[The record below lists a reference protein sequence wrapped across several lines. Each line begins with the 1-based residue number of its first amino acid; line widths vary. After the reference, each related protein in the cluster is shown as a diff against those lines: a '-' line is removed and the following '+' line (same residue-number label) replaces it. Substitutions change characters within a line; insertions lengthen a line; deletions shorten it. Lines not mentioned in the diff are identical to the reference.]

1 MLTASVI
8 DVPRP
13 LIDPITSLVE
23 ALSVVSLALT
33 RPRRNST
40 FVLVLD
46 DKHRGI
52 HLFRTTPLNKCSI
65 HRIIYE
71 CSHVPSVKG
80 AFITSA
86 RITQPVSPYDSD
98 IFINSA
104 HTLASAGIQ
113 LIDWAVIGAGGLYC
127 PRTLLNLPD
136 PWPYGSTCV

>member
-8 DVPRP
+8 DIPRP

-46 DKHRGI
+46 NERRGI
-52 HLFRTTPLNKCSI
+52 HLFRTAPLNKCSI

-71 CSHVPSVKG
+71 CSHVPSVG
-80 AFITSA
+80 GVFITSV
-86 RITQPVSPYDSD
+86 RNTQPVSPDDSD
-98 IFINSA
+98 KLLNSA
-104 HTLASAGIQ
+104 RTLASAGLQ

-136 PWPYGSTCV
+136 PWPDGST

>member
-33 RPRRNST
+33 RPRRDST

-46 DKHRGI
+46 NEHRGI
-52 HLFRTTPLNKCSI
+52 HLFRTAPLNKCSI

-71 CSHVPSVKG
+71 CSHVPSVNG
-80 AFITSA
+80 VFITSV

-136 PWPYGSTCV
+136 P